1 MTDSICKHSKWLIPN
16 QTYTQS
22 SQSITLGFEKYINA
36 VQLTQDQNV
45 HCTILIEYTTIL
57 DFDVTAKYAKSQA
70 DRL

>member
-1 MTDSICKHSKWLIPN
+1 M
-16 QTYTQS
+16 QS
-22 SQSITLGFEKYINA
+22 SQSITLGSEKYINA

-57 DFDVTAKYAKSQA
+57 DFDLTAKYAKSQA